1 MRHAPEEDL
10 MKALLARV
18 SPGRDL
24 YASLI
29 CLAVA
34 AVGGCASYATPGR
47 AADLRAFGVSKD
59 QQTDASVVQAID
71 KRPLATL
78 PTSIAIVRVQEPGY
92 HSETAQGWGN
102 GAYSIVTTRDI
113 EKMDEK
119 MADLAKLP
127 LISALAPVNRLLLP
141 QQLNSDL
148 ELRQAAAALHC
159 DMVLIYTLDT
169 TFNVEDAAAPLS
181 VITLGLSPNQM
192 AHVVCT
198 ASAVLMDTR
207 DGYIYGVAEATERQ
221 NQLASAWTS
230 EAAVDQTR
238 RRTESK
244 AFEKLVGDLQ
254 TTWMGVVKQMGTAEH
269 AALLELQ

>member
-1 MRHAPEEDL
+1 
-10 MKALLARV
+10 MKTLFPCAGAAHLLCV
-18 SPGRDL
+18 S
-24 YASLI
+24 AV
-29 CLAVA
+29 CLAAGV
-34 AVGGCASYATPGR
+34 VGGCASSATPGR
-47 AADLRAFGVSKD
+47 AADLRAFGVSPG
-59 QQTDASVVQAID
+59 QQTDASVAQAID
-71 KRPLATL
+71 KRALATL
-78 PTSIAIVRVQEPGY
+78 PTSIAVVRVQEPGY
-92 HSETAQGWGN
+92 HSQTAQGWGN

-113 EKMDEK
+113 ESMDEK
-119 MADLAKLP
+119 FAQMAKLP
-127 LISALAPVNRLLLP
+127 MISGLAPLNRLLLP

-169 TFNVEDAAAPLS
+169 TFSVEDAAAPLT
-181 VITLGLSPNQM
+181 VITLGLSPNQT

-207 DGYIYGVAEATERQ
+207 NGYIYGIAEATERQ
-221 NQLASAWTS
+221 TQLASAWTS

-254 TTWMGVVKQMGTAEH
+254 TTWIGVVKQMGTAQP
-269 AALLELQ
+269 AALVEPR

>member
-1 MRHAPEEDL
+1 MN
-10 MKALLARV
+10 ALHPRFAAGRV
-18 SPGRDL
+18 L
-24 YASLI
+24 YASLF
-29 CLAVA
+29 CLVL
-34 AVGGCASYATPGR
+34 GTGEGCARYATPGR
-47 AADLRAFGVSKD
+47 AADLRAFGVTND
-59 QQTDASVVQAID
+59 QETDESVSQAIA

-78 PTSIAIVRVQEPGY
+78 PTSIAVVRVQEAGY
-92 HSETAQGWGN
+92 HSETAQSWGS
-102 GAYSIVTTRDI
+102 GAYSVVTTRDI
-113 EKMDEK
+113 EKMDER
-119 MADLAKLP
+119 MAELAKLP
-127 LISALAPVNRLLLP
+127 LVWGVAPLNRLLLP
-141 QQLNSDL
+141 QHLNSDL

-207 DGYIYGVAEATERQ
+207 NGYIFGVAEATERQ

-238 RRTESK
+238 RRTEAK
-244 AFEKLVGDLQ
+244 AFEKLAGELQ
-254 TTWMGVVKQMGTAEH
+254 ATWMGVVKQMNTAQP
-269 AALLELQ
+269 AAMVEP